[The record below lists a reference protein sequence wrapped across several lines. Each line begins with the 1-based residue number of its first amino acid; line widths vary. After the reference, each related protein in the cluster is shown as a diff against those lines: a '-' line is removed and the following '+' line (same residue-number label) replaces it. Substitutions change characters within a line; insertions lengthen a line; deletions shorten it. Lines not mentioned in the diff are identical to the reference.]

1 MATANN
7 VAASAVEQAYEEQPS
22 WYRRKST
29 LINVLQGAGWLLGVL
44 TTVAANWPE
53 WAVLL
58 IGGLS
63 TLVAAALS
71 ALTKGEITPSMVD
84 RIGQYA
90 PDTPVESAPQ
100 LTPGTVSAGDYAT
113 YITTVGAGEAHTPG
127 EHSAG

>member
-1 MATANN
+1 MAVNN
-7 VAASAVEQAYEEQPS
+7 VAATAVSRAYEAQPG
-22 WYRRKST
+22 WFRRKST

-44 TTVAANWPE
+44 TTVAASWPE

-84 RIGQYA
+84 RIGEHA
-90 PDTPVESAPQ
+90 PADPVAP
-100 LTPGTVSAGDYAT
+100 LSPATNAAGDYAA
-113 YITTVGAGEAHTPG
+113 YITTVGAGES
-127 EHSAG
+127 HSAGEISDD